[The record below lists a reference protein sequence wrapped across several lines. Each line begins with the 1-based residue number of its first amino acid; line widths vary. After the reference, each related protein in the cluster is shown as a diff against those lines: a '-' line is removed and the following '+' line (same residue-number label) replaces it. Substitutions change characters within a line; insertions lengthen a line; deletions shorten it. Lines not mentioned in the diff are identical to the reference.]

1 MTVPET
7 INQHL
12 EYRRGDVRI
21 VGTGYKAR
29 VVASVHIHGGL
40 NIEDTADSFDI
51 SLAQMHAA
59 LAYYYDN
66 FEQFNAE
73 DTAPPLVPMIDAN
86 EAVKKFKER
95 MKKKE

>member
-1 MTVPET
+1 MVEK
-7 INQHL
+7 IEQHL

-29 VVASVHIHGGL
+29 VVASTHLHGGL
-40 NIEDTADSFDI
+40 SIEETAESYEI
-51 SLAQMHAA
+51 NVAQVYAA
-59 LAYYYDN
+59 LTYYYDN
-66 FEQFNAE
+66 FEEFEAE
-73 DTAPPLVPMIDAN
+73 YNAPPLVPMIDAN